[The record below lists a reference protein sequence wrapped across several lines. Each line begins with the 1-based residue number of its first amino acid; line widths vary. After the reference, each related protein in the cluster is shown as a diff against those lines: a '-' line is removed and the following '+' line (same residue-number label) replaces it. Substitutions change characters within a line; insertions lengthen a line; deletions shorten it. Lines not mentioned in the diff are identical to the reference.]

1 MDKKKKKV
9 IIEDEKKEKKT
20 SKLNIRL
27 NLDDEEDEGDS
38 ALLKSIEQI
47 IKDFEKKNSN
57 TKTIDMDEFMDAIQ
71 KFDLSEDDSDQIME
85 QFKKDGFEISSP
97 EDETEEDFDESK
109 MEEIDDDLDEEVD
122 PDKLDE
128 SEKEAV
134 TFDPDNYNYTGDVK
148 VNDSVKLYLKDIG
161 QVPLLKPDEEKALA
175 IRIINGDQKAKQQLI
190 SANLRLVVSIAK
202 HYIGRGMQLLDLIEE
217 GNLGL
222 MKAVDK
228 FDYTK
233 GFKFSTYATWWIRQ
247 AITRAIADQARTIRI
262 PVHMVET
269 INKITRA
276 QRQLVQEI
284 GREPTAEEISAK
296 LDGALSPDRIREIQR
311 IALEPVSLESP
322 IGEEEDSHLGD
333 FVEDKDSVSPT
344 DYASREMI
352 KELLS
357 NVMTGLNDRE
367 ERVLRLRY
375 GLDDNKPRT
384 LEEVGKEFG
393 VTRERIRQIEAKAI
407 RKLKNPCKQKNLDQG

>member
-1 MDKKKKKV
+1 MANKAKMNEEKD
-9 IIEDEKKEKKT
+9 IELGE
-20 SKLNIRL
+20 
-27 NLDDEEDEGDS
+27 DDEDKEAQKILQS
-38 ALLKSIEQI
+38 I
-47 IKDFEKKNSN
+47 IKDIEKKNSS
-57 TKTIDMDEFMDAIQ
+57 TKVIDQEVFYDETARY
-71 KFDLSEDDSDQIME
+71 DLSDDDTEYIFE
-85 QFKKDGFEISSP
+85 QFKKDGYELSNNDEEM
-97 EDETEEDFDESK
+97 EDDFDESK
-109 MEEIDDDLDEEVD
+109 IMDLDDPMEDDLDIDDDDI
-122 PDKLDE
+122 KIDE
-128 SEKEAV
+128 SEKEIASYNNDDQ
-134 TFDPDNYNYTGDVK
+134 FNYTGDIK
-148 VNDSVKLYLKDIG
+148 TNDSVKLYLKDIG
-161 QVPLLKPDEEKALA
+161 RVPLLKPEEEKELA
-175 IRIINGDQKAKQQLI
+175 IKIANGDQKAKQQLI

-276 QRQLVQEI
+276 QRQLVQEM

-296 LDGALSPDRIREIQR
+296 LDGAMSPERIREIQR

-322 IGEEEDSHLGD
+322 IGEEDDSHLGD
-333 FVEDKDSVSPT
+333 FVEDKDSISPT
-344 DYASREMI
+344 DYASREMV
-352 KELLS
+352 KELLN

-375 GLDDNKPRT
+375 GIDDNKPLT

-407 RKLKNPCKQKNLDQG
+407 RKLKNPCKQKNLDQEYRN

>member
-1 MDKKKKKV
+1 MANKAKMNEEKD
-9 IIEDEKKEKKT
+9 IELGE
-20 SKLNIRL
+20 
-27 NLDDEEDEGDS
+27 DDEDKEAQKILQS
-38 ALLKSIEQI
+38 I
-47 IKDFEKKNSN
+47 IKDIEKKNNS
-57 TKTIDMDEFMDAIQ
+57 TKVIDQEVFYDETARY
-71 KFDLSEDDSDQIME
+71 DLSDDDTEYIFE
-85 QFKKDGFEISSP
+85 QFKKDGFELSNNDDEM
-97 EDETEEDFDESK
+97 EDDFDESK
-109 MEEIDDDLDEEVD
+109 IMNLDDPMEDDLDIDDDDI
-122 PDKLDE
+122 KIDE
-128 SEKEAV
+128 SEKEIASYNNDDQ
-134 TFDPDNYNYTGDVK
+134 FNYTGDIK
-148 VNDSVKLYLKDIG
+148 TNDSVKLYLKDIG
-161 QVPLLKPDEEKALA
+161 RVPLLKPEEEKELA
-175 IRIINGDQKAKQQLI
+175 IKIANGDQKAKQQLI

-276 QRQLVQEI
+276 QRQLVQEM

-296 LDGALSPDRIREIQR
+296 LDGAMSPERIREIQR

-322 IGEEEDSHLGD
+322 IGEEDDSHLGD
-333 FVEDKDSVSPT
+333 FVEDKDSISPT
-344 DYASREMI
+344 DYASREMV
-352 KELLS
+352 KELLN

-375 GLDDNKPRT
+375 GIDDNKPLT

-407 RKLKNPCKQKNLDQG
+407 RKLKNPCKQKNLDQEYRN

>member
-1 MDKKKKKV
+1 MANKAKIKEDKD
-9 IIEDEKKEKKT
+9 IELDE
-20 SKLNIRL
+20 
-27 NLDDEEDEGDS
+27 DDEERES
-38 ALLKSIEQI
+38 QKILLNIIKSI
-47 IKDFEKKNSN
+47 EKKNSAS
-57 TKTIDMDEFMDAIQ
+57 KVIDQDEFYDETARY
-71 KFDLSEDDSDQIME
+71 DLSDDDTEYIFE
-85 QFKKDGFEISSP
+85 QFKKDGYELSNNDDEM
-97 EDETEEDFDESK
+97 EDDFDESK
-109 MEEIDDDLDEEVD
+109 MMDLDDSMDDDLDID
-122 PDKLDE
+122 DDDIKIDE
-128 SEKEAV
+128 SEKEVASYDADQ
-134 TFDPDNYNYTGDVK
+134 FNYTGDIK
-148 VNDSVKLYLKDIG
+148 TNDSVKLYLKDIG
-161 QVPLLKPDEEKALA
+161 RVPLLKPEEEKELA
-175 IRIINGDQKAKQQLI
+175 IKIANGDQKAKQQLI

-276 QRQLVQEI
+276 QRQLVQEM

-296 LDGALSPDRIREIQR
+296 LDGTMSPERIREIQR

-322 IGEEEDSHLGD
+322 IGEEDDSHLGD
-333 FVEDKDSVSPT
+333 FVEDKDSISPT
-344 DYASREMI
+344 DYASREMV
-352 KELLS
+352 KELLN

-375 GLDDNKPRT
+375 GIDDNKPLT

-407 RKLKNPCKQKNLDQG
+407 RRLRHPSRLKRLERHRAK

>member
-1 MDKKKKKV
+1 MANKAKMNEEKD
-9 IIEDEKKEKKT
+9 IELGE
-20 SKLNIRL
+20 
-27 NLDDEEDEGDS
+27 DDEDKEAQKILQS
-38 ALLKSIEQI
+38 I
-47 IKDFEKKNSN
+47 IKDIEKKNSS
-57 TKTIDMDEFMDAIQ
+57 TKVIDQEVFYDETARY
-71 KFDLSEDDSDQIME
+71 DLSDDDTEYIFE
-85 QFKKDGFEISSP
+85 QFKKDGFELSNNDDEM
-97 EDETEEDFDESK
+97 EDDFDESK
-109 MEEIDDDLDEEVD
+109 IMNLDDPMEDDLDIDDDDI
-122 PDKLDE
+122 KIDE
-128 SEKEAV
+128 SEKEIASYNNDDQ
-134 TFDPDNYNYTGDVK
+134 FNYTGDIK
-148 VNDSVKLYLKDIG
+148 TNDSVKLYLKDIG
-161 QVPLLKPDEEKALA
+161 RVPLLKPEEEKELA
-175 IRIINGDQKAKQQLI
+175 IKIANGDQKAKQQLI

-276 QRQLVQEI
+276 QRQLVQEM

-296 LDGALSPDRIREIQR
+296 LDGAMSPERIREIQR

-322 IGEEEDSHLGD
+322 IGEEDDSHLGD
-333 FVEDKDSVSPT
+333 FVEDKDSISPT
-344 DYASREMI
+344 DYASREMV
-352 KELLS
+352 KELLN

-375 GLDDNKPRT
+375 GIDDNKPLT

-407 RKLKNPCKQKNLDQG
+407 RKLKNPCKQKNLDQEYRN

>member
-1 MDKKKKKV
+1 MANKAKIKEDKD
-9 IIEDEKKEKKT
+9 IELDE
-20 SKLNIRL
+20 
-27 NLDDEEDEGDS
+27 DDEERES
-38 ALLKSIEQI
+38 QKILLNI
-47 IKDFEKKNSN
+47 IKNIEKKNSAS
-57 TKTIDMDEFMDAIQ
+57 KVIDQDEFYDETARY
-71 KFDLSEDDSDQIME
+71 DLSDDDTEYIFE
-85 QFKKDGFEISSP
+85 QFKKDGYELSNNDDEM
-97 EDETEEDFDESK
+97 EDDFDESK
-109 MEEIDDDLDEEVD
+109 MMDLDDSMDDDLDID
-122 PDKLDE
+122 DDDIKIDE
-128 SEKEAV
+128 SEKEVASYDADQ
-134 TFDPDNYNYTGDVK
+134 FNYAGDIK
-148 VNDSVKLYLKDIG
+148 TNDSVKLYLKDIG
-161 QVPLLKPDEEKALA
+161 RVPLLKPEEEKELA
-175 IRIINGDQKAKQQLI
+175 IKIANGDQKAKQQLI

-276 QRQLVQEI
+276 QRQLVQEM

-296 LDGALSPDRIREIQR
+296 LDGTMSPERIREIQR

-322 IGEEEDSHLGD
+322 IGEEDDSHLGD
-333 FVEDKDSVSPT
+333 FVEDKDSISPT
-344 DYASREMI
+344 DYASREMV
-352 KELLS
+352 KELLN

-375 GLDDNKPRT
+375 GIDDNKPLT

-407 RKLKNPCKQKNLDQG
+407 RKLKNPCKQKNLDQEYRN

>member
-1 MDKKKKKV
+1 MANKAKMNEEKD
-9 IIEDEKKEKKT
+9 IELGE
-20 SKLNIRL
+20 
-27 NLDDEEDEGDS
+27 DDEDKEAQKVLQS
-38 ALLKSIEQI
+38 I
-47 IKDFEKKNSN
+47 IKEIEKKNSS
-57 TKTIDMDEFMDAIQ
+57 TKVIDQEVFYDETARY
-71 KFDLSEDDSDQIME
+71 DLSDDDTEYIFE
-85 QFKKDGFEISSP
+85 QFKKDGYELSNNDEEM
-97 EDETEEDFDESK
+97 EDDFDESK
-109 MEEIDDDLDEEVD
+109 IMDLDDPMEDDLDIDDED
-122 PDKLDE
+122 IKIDE
-128 SEKEAV
+128 SEKEIASYNNDDQ
-134 TFDPDNYNYTGDVK
+134 FNYTGDIK
-148 VNDSVKLYLKDIG
+148 TNDSVKLYLKDIG
-161 QVPLLKPDEEKALA
+161 RVPLLKPEEEKELA
-175 IRIINGDQKAKQQLI
+175 IKIANGDQKAKQQLI

-276 QRQLVQEI
+276 QRQLVQEM

-296 LDGALSPDRIREIQR
+296 LDGAMSPERIREIQR

-322 IGEEEDSHLGD
+322 IGEEDDSHLGD
-333 FVEDKDSVSPT
+333 FVEDKDSISPT
-344 DYASREMI
+344 DYASREMV
-352 KELLS
+352 KELLN

-375 GLDDNKPRT
+375 GIDDNKPLT

-407 RKLKNPCKQKNLDQG
+407 RKLKNPCKQKNLDQEYRN

>member
-1 MDKKKKKV
+1 MANKAKMNEEKD
-9 IIEDEKKEKKT
+9 IELGE
-20 SKLNIRL
+20 
-27 NLDDEEDEGDS
+27 DDEDKEAQKILQS
-38 ALLKSIEQI
+38 I
-47 IKDFEKKNSN
+47 IKDIEKKNSS
-57 TKTIDMDEFMDAIQ
+57 TKVIDQEVFYDETARY
-71 KFDLSEDDSDQIME
+71 DLSDDDTEYIFE
-85 QFKKDGFEISSP
+85 QFKKDGFELSNNDDEM
-97 EDETEEDFDESK
+97 EDDFDESK
-109 MEEIDDDLDEEVD
+109 IMNLDDPMEDDLDIDDDDI
-122 PDKLDE
+122 KIDE
-128 SEKEAV
+128 SEKEIASYNNDDQ
-134 TFDPDNYNYTGDVK
+134 FNYTGDIK
-148 VNDSVKLYLKDIG
+148 TNDSVKLYLKDIG
-161 QVPLLKPDEEKALA
+161 RVPLLKPEEEKELA
-175 IRIINGDQKAKQQLI
+175 IKIANGDQKAKQQLI

-276 QRQLVQEI
+276 QRQLVQEM
-284 GREPTAEEISAK
+284 GREPTAEEISTK
-296 LDGALSPDRIREIQR
+296 LDGAMSPERIREIQR

-322 IGEEEDSHLGD
+322 IGEEDDSHLGD
-333 FVEDKDSVSPT
+333 FVEDKDSISPT
-344 DYASREMI
+344 DYASREMV
-352 KELLS
+352 KELLN

-375 GLDDNKPRT
+375 GIDDNKPLT

-407 RKLKNPCKQKNLDQG
+407 RKLKNPCKQKNLDQEYRN